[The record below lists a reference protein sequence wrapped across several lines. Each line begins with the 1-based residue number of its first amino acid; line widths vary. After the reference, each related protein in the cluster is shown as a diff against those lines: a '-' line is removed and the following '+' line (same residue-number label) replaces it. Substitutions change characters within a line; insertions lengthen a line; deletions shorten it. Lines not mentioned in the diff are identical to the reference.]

1 MPGCRRDRND
11 AQIALSLSCWIGV
24 ALIQINIVSARQRSD
39 RRQGNV
45 SGTLVRPRAA
55 ACGICNRWGAM
66 TSALRSPAWI
76 IGALIVALACGSCVS
91 RPQEGVLVPNA
102 ESAEGAS
109 RVPILA
115 AVTRQRAAGDSGEMF
130 NGERAGAMSYARIAV
145 SIPPDEA
152 RKIGQIQWPAS
163 PPGDPKRDFVTVS
176 TEYLDRK
183 SFGTAIASVAKA
195 TRRNRA
201 MIFVHG
207 FNNRFDDAV
216 YRLAQIVQDSK
227 APVIPVLFSW
237 PSRGIVSLRA
247 YEYDGESANH
257 SREALEQ
264 LIDTVAL
271 NPAVKEVTILC
282 HSMGCRPAIDAL
294 QSKSLRLGRIG
305 AKVKNVLLV
314 APDVDFS
321 VFREKMQSMGDPRPR
336 FVLFLSQDDHA
347 LKLSKSLMG
356 GETRLGD
363 VNPDAEP
370 YKSELANQKIMVFD
384 LSHLES
390 DAHSRAFD
398 EVTSV
403 MGMIERR
410 LAGGQQ
416 LAEEGSRTG
425 DAGQ

>member
-1 MPGCRRDRND
+1 
-11 AQIALSLSCWIGV
+11 
-24 ALIQINIVSARQRSD
+24 
-39 RRQGNV
+39 
-45 SGTLVRPRAA
+45 
-55 ACGICNRWGAM
+55 M
-66 TSALRSPAWI
+66 TSALRSGARTT
-76 IGALIVALACGSCVS
+76 GALILALACGSCAG
-91 RPQEGVLVPNA
+91 RPQEGVLIPTA
-102 ESAEGAS
+102 ESADGAS
-109 RVPILA
+109 RVLILA
-115 AVTRQRAAGDSGEMF
+115 VATRQRASGDPGEMF
-130 NGERAGAMSYARIAV
+130 SGERAGAMSYARIAV
-145 SIPPDEA
+145 SIPPDGA

-176 TEYLDRK
+176 TEYLDKK
-183 SFGTAIASVAKA
+183 SFGAAIAKVSKA
-195 TRRNRA
+195 TRRSRV

-237 PSRGIVSLRA
+237 PSRGIVSLHA

-264 LIDTVAL
+264 LIDIVAL
-271 NPAVKEVTILC
+271 NPAVKEVMILC

-294 QSKSLRLGRIG
+294 QSKSLRVGRIG

-314 APDVDFS
+314 APDVDFN
-321 VFREKMQSMGDPRPR
+321 VFREKMQNMGDPRPR

-347 LKLSKSLMG
+347 LKLAKSLMG

-363 VNPDAEP
+363 VNPESEP
-370 YKSELANQKIMVFD
+370 YKSELADQKIMVFD

-410 LAGGQQ
+410 LAEGQQ
-416 LAEEGSRTG
+416 LAEDGSRAG
-425 DAGQ
+425 DASQ